1 MPKMVITLPHTIE
14 ENEARLFLAMK
25 LFEIGKL
32 SLEEAA
38 SLAGF
43 TTRGF
48 IEILGKFKVP
58 VVNYAPEELEE
69 DLKNA

>member
-1 MPKMVITLPHTIE
+1 MPKIVITLPHTIE
-14 ENEARLFLAMK
+14 ENEAKLFLAMK

-32 SLEEAA
+32 SLEQAA

-43 TTRGF
+43 TMRGF
-48 IEILGKFKVP
+48 IEILGKFKLP
-58 VVNYAPEELEE
+58 VVDYAPEELEE